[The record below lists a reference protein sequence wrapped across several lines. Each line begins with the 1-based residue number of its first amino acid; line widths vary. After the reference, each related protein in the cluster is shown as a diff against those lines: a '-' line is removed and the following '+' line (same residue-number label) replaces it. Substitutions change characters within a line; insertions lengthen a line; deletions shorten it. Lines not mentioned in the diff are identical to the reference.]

1 MNLKK
6 LDQIKAP
13 DDWINSV
20 LNPNKNINRKPM
32 TSGIVFRKR
41 TFKVAATLLAVLFVF
56 GSCFTAAA
64 LSSDTFMDFLSKVFG
79 KQKITKVEMVNKKTK
94 IKTDKKGFLKTDE
107 NIFVVGENE
116 SFICE
121 YHWKDDKEVVDN
133 VYIIKNNDLVK
144 LSEKHFSGK
153 YDGKDFSFDYVINN
167 NEIYGYNYSGD
178 LENIFFK
185 IKNDT
190 VYATFLTV
198 KKDTVIKGSIASIN
212 LKNKTI
218 VKISNDK
225 MICNFIMSPN
235 GDYIL
240 CNHRSKGYWSCF
252 DISQKSDKKISSK
265 LINGYN
271 RTNEIKFIDSNRIL
285 TLGEPYISNNTE
297 IYTTNLINLKTLKC
311 EKIYKNSGNIT
322 VDWSY
327 KLNKDKLT
335 IFNITNKEKFTVPD
349 VKNIIQPLDI
359 SKNYVLFS
367 DEENNADCYLVDLNK
382 HSYIKFNMPDEMK
395 SKIEIHLDG
404 NSKKALLTNG
414 EKDYLLDLCSL

>member
-1 MNLKK
+1 MNFKK
-6 LDQIKAP
+6 LNQIKTP
-13 DDWINSV
+13 DDWVNSV
-20 LNPNKNINRKPM
+20 LNPNKNIDRKPM
-32 TSGIVFRKR
+32 PSGTVFRKR

-56 GSCFTAAA
+56 GSCITVAAF
-64 LSSDTFMDFLSKVFG
+64 SSDTFMDFLSNVFG
-79 KQKITKVEMVNKKTK
+79 KQKVNKVEMIEKKTK
-94 IKTDKKGFLKTDE
+94 IETDEKGFLKSDE
-107 NIFVVGENE
+107 NIFVGGENE
-116 SFICE
+116 SFISE
-121 YHWKDDKEVVDN
+121 YHWKNDNEIVDR

-144 LSEKHFSGK
+144 LNEKHFSGK

-167 NEIYGYNYSGD
+167 NEIYAYNYSGD

-225 MICNFIMSPN
+225 MICNYIMSPN

-252 DISQKSDKKISSK
+252 NFSEKKDRKISSK

-271 RTNEIKFIDSNRIL
+271 RTNDIKFIDNNKIL
-285 TLGEPYISNNTE
+285 TLGESYTSGKTE
-297 IYTTNLINLKTLKC
+297 VYMTNLINLKTLKC
-311 EKIYKNSGNIT
+311 EKVYKNSGNIN

-327 KLNKDKLT
+327 KLNKNKLI
-335 IFNITNKEKFTVPD
+335 IFNITNKEKFV
-349 VKNIIQPLDI
+349 VSNIENAVQPLDI
-359 SKNYVLFS
+359 SKNYVLFG
-367 DEENNADCYLVDLNK
+367 DEESDTKYYLVDLNK

-395 SKIEIHLDG
+395 SKIEIHLIA
-404 NSKKALLTNG
+404 NSQKALFTNG
-414 EKDYLLDLCSL
+414 EKAYLLDISSL